1 MVLDGSVEPGD
12 KVSVDV
18 EGEGLGLGAGL
29 ESREAMREAAY
40 ASTAGEERLLQEA
53 RRRSP
58 TGCWFPSR

>member
-53 RRRSP
+53 RR
-58 TGCWFPSR
+58 